1 MLVHSKDGSQFL
13 GFRKSPL
20 GRFQMVYDWDSLK
33 REVYDVETP
42 NVSKVV
48 LEKAMKNAIDARHVM
63 PALIDSLTAQNIV
76 LRQKY

>member
-1 MLVHSKDGSQFL
+1 MFVDSKDGSQFL

-20 GRFQMVYDWDSLK
+20 GRFQMVYHWDSLK

-48 LEKAMKNAIDARHVM
+48 LKKAIRNVINARM
-63 PALIDSLTAQNIV
+63 LCLP
-76 LRQKY
+76 